1 MGHGAAAG
9 SETATAISVED
20 ELQESGTIY
29 RNVSVD
35 CGSWVWFSGTLTVK
49 NHYVYILI
57 HVNILFL
64 FCAVWNG
71 GLSSADP
78 VHAERGTPLLCHKRT
93 LRAGAESH
101 KRAAAQT
108 KAQSSCLSAV
118 PHVIP
123 RVSWAGGRPGE
134 RTGCLGKAACAAR
147 TPDGSLPLRKWGK
160 CTWEGETCQD
170 SWLKRDQLPVPSAP
184 VPGTTQESPP
194 APSQGAPP
202 LPGPHCHCQEQKRQR
217 LFWKINLMLITPCL
231 LPREWYEHWL
241 PSSLLCSGLP
251 LGSVSLFF
259 SFSTGSDC
267 EVPDAGSV
275 EGNSHQRGD
284 RWGNPQHPA
293 MLGYLSQLQPSL
305 EFVCWLIKCLEI
317 LLDERHCVSVGAN
330 LS

>member
-1 MGHGAAAG
+1 MVASH
-9 SETATAISVED
+9 
-20 ELQESGTIY
+20 L
-29 RNVSVD
+29 
-35 CGSWVWFSGTLTVK
+35 L
-49 NHYVYILI
+49 ILSMQRE
-57 HVNILFL
+57 V
-64 FCAVWNG
+64 
-71 GLSSADP
+71 P
-78 VHAERGTPLLCHKRT
+78 PLLCHKRT

-231 LPREWYEHWL
+231 LPRVWYEHDCPHLCFAQVFLLVQWVFSS
-241 PSSLLCSGLP
+241 PSAQAQTVRS
-251 LGSVSLFF
+251 
-259 SFSTGSDC
+259 
-267 EVPDAGSV
+267 
-275 EGNSHQRGD
+275 Q
-284 RWGNPQHPA
+284 
-293 MLGYLSQLQPSL
+293 MLEAWKETP
-305 EFVCWLIKCLEI
+305 I
-317 LLDERHCVSVGAN
+317 SVGTGGGTPSIPPCWVTCPSCSPAWS
-330 LS
+330 LCVG